1 MAEDKRMIIKATI
14 KDAISD
20 AEDRTLEQVLKNYY
34 QVEKLTRKHY
44 KSVSKKNDNGTGYDL
59 IINFAHVGH
68 IDISVISETP
78 GVKFTPNA

>member
-1 MAEDKRMIIKATI
+1 MQDKQMIIKQSI
-14 KDAISD
+14 QEAISE

-34 QVEKLTRKHY
+34 QVEKLTKKHY

-59 IINFAHVGH
+59 LIDVGR
-68 IDISVISETP
+68 IEISVLSETP